1 MSRLWSKSVR
11 LHVGP
16 HAVCGRLEPSWLGA
30 LWSTVAGGG
39 TNELPVQRADT
50 TELRSDPS
58 NETLA
63 RAVDAVLQQIASIES
78 LQRGQLHVGLA
89 DALVHRDV
97 VAGDFAGDSDRQLQ
111 AVAIACV
118 SELLG
123 DAVDLREVRWQLQAD
138 GKHLLIGAIDRDQLG
153 VLSDAATRHGLSM
166 GSVQPD
172 FCLQW
177 NRHAGALRRG
187 AAVFAVADGHDAVV
201 ACVAD
206 GAVAALSRGAGGLD
220 KLVDRLLASI
230 GLEAAD
236 AAAFVLVN
244 KTSSDTLVS
253 PRWTVLNPE
262 AGPQ

>member
-39 TNELPVQRADT
+39 TNELPVPRADI
-50 TELRSDPS
+50 TEPRSDPS
-58 NETLA
+58 NEALA
-63 RAVDAVLQQIASIES
+63 RAVDAVLQQIASTAS
-78 LQRGQLHVGLA
+78 VQRRRLHVELA
-89 DALVHRDV
+89 DSLVHLDV
-97 VAGDFAGDSDRQLQ
+97 VAGDFAGDSERQLQ
-111 AVAIACV
+111 AVAVACV

-123 DAVDLREVRWQLQAD
+123 DAADEREVRWQLQAD
-138 GKHLLIGAIDRDQLG
+138 GKHLLIGAIDRAQLG
-153 VLSDAATRHGLSM
+153 VLADAAARHGLSM

-177 NRHAGALRRG
+177 NRHAGAVRRG

-201 ACVAD
+201 ACVAN

-230 GLEAAD
+230 GLEATD
-236 AAAFVLVN
+236 AATFVLVN
-244 KTSSDTLVS
+244 QTASDKPVS

-262 AGPQ
+262 ARAQ

>member
-30 LWSTVAGGG
+30 LWSTVTGGG
-39 TNELPVQRADT
+39 TGEPNVQRADII
-50 TELRSDPS
+50 ELRSDPS
-58 NETLA
+58 TDALT
-63 RAVDAVLQQIASIES
+63 RAVDAVLQRIASTAPVE
-78 LQRGQLHVGLA
+78 RRRLHVELA
-89 DALVHRDV
+89 NALVHLDV

-111 AVAIACV
+111 AVAVACV

-123 DAVDLREVRWQLQAD
+123 DAADQREVRWQLQAG

-153 VLSDAATRHGLSM
+153 VLLDAAARHGLSM

-177 NRHAGALRRG
+177 NRHAGALRRE

-230 GLEAAD
+230 GLEATD
-236 AAAFVLVN
+236 AATFVLVN
-244 KTSSDTLVS
+244 QLASDKPVS
-253 PRWTVLNPE
+253 PRWTVLNSE
-262 AGPQ
+262 ARPQ